1 MGTMRH
7 EFKHLIHM
15 GDYLAIRSRLK
26 HIMKQDAHVDQTG
39 HYFIRSLYFDNYA
52 DKALMEKLNGFSVR
66 EKYRLRYYNYDGRFV
81 NLEKKSKNNQLGTKD
96 SATLTRE
103 QCQQLLDGHWEFM
116 RNSNNPVLIE
126 FYSKLYSQQLRPKT
140 IVDYIREPYVY
151 EAGNV
156 RVTFDSQI
164 RTGLYSQDFFSDAV
178 PTMPALEKG
187 YFIMEVKYDN
197 YLPEVIASAIQTG
210 QRQSSAFSKYA
221 ACRQYE

>member
-1 MGTMRH
+1 MEIMRH
-7 EFKHLIHM
+7 ELKHLIHM
-15 GDYLAIRSRLK
+15 GDYLAIRSRLR

-39 HYFIRSLYFDNYA
+39 HYFIRSLYFDNYE
-52 DKALMEKLNGFSVR
+52 DKALKEKLNGYCER
-66 EKYRLRYYNYDGRFV
+66 EKYRLRYYNYDERYV
-81 NLEKKSKNNQLGTKD
+81 NLEKKSKKNQLGKKD
-96 SATLTRE
+96 SVTLTKE
-103 QCQQLLDGHWEFM
+103 QCQKLLDGDWDFM
-116 RNSNNPVLIE
+116 RSSSNPVLIE
-126 FYSKLYSQQLRPKT
+126 FYSKLYSQQLRPRT

-164 RTGLYSQDFFSDAV
+164 RTGLYNKDFFSHAV
-178 PTMPALEKG
+178 PTMPALETG

-197 YLPEVIASAIQTG
+197 YLPEVIAAAIQTG